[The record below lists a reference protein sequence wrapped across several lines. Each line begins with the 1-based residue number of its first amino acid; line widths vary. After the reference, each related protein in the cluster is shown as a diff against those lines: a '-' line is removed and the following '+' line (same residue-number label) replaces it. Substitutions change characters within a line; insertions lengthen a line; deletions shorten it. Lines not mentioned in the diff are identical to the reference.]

1 MTRSAGAARVDIGI
15 IGGSGLYDIEGLR
28 KVKELGVKTPFGPTS
43 DKVVLGELDGIRI
56 AFLSRHGRGHR
67 INPSEINYRA
77 NIYALK
83 SLGVRRVISV
93 SAVGSMKE
101 SIAPGD
107 VVLPDQFIDLTKR
120 RISTFF
126 EGGIVAHVAF
136 ADPVCASLGA
146 ALLDAARTVGATA
159 HRGGTYLCIEGPQF
173 STKGESRLYRQWGVS
188 VIGMT
193 NLPEA
198 KLAREAELCYA
209 TVAMVTDFDCWHP
222 DHDSVTVDLTS
233 GSVIK
238 NRGRSYKSYL
248 TFLIPPLDSASEH
261 LANATRNAVNIV
273 RWRMHQDSGMKE
285 LIDNVQ
291 KFAPDQ
297 RPNYYFIFGYTQARI
312 VHQILE
318 KAVADGGTV
327 VTGGCQVTP
336 LTAGMKTV
344 TVTYNGDP
352 LEGATVAFLPDA
364 GQPAIGRTGA
374 DGRFTFKTRG
384 QPGAAIG
391 AGKVTVTAVEQL
403 MEFEGDGEPSPEELK
418 NMSRSLVPEKY
429 GHVRTSGLT
438 AIVTADGENDFTFE
452 LKD

>member
-1 MTRSAGAARVDIGI
+1 MTRSGKAVRADIGI

-28 KVKELGVKTPFGPTS
+28 KVEELAVKTPFGPTS

-83 SLGVRRVISV
+83 LLGVRRVISV

-146 ALLDAARTVGATA
+146 ALLDAARMVGATA

-209 TVAMVTDFDCWHP
+209 TVALATDYDCWHE
-222 DHDSVTVDLTS
+222 T
-233 GSVIK
+233 
-238 NRGRSYKSYL
+238 
-248 TFLIPPLDSASEH
+248 E
-261 LANATRNAVNIV
+261 
-273 RWRMHQDSGMKE
+273 E
-285 LIDNVQ
+285 
-291 KFAPDQ
+291 
-297 RPNYYFIFGYTQARI
+297 
-312 VHQILE
+312 
-318 KAVADGGTV
+318 
-327 VTGGCQVTP
+327 
-336 LTAGMKTV
+336 TV
-344 TVTYNGDP
+344 TVESILTTLRQNVALAKRLLRAAMG
-352 LEGATVAFLPDA
+352 TVAKVTECGCHSALQNAIITSPDQMPAFLRRKLA
-364 GQPAIGRTGA
+364 VLIGRVVP
-374 DGRFTFKTRG
+374 GRKRMKKG
-384 QPGAAIG
+384 I
-391 AGKVTVTAVEQL
+391 
-403 MEFEGDGEPSPEELK
+403 
-418 NMSRSLVPEKY
+418 R
-429 GHVRTSGLT
+429 
-438 AIVTADGENDFTFE
+438 
-452 LKD
+452 